1 MLARGVVQLAPR
13 DQGGAPLHRQI
24 REHLLREI
32 EAERLQPGDRLP
44 TEKALAERF
53 SVSRITAQRA
63 LNDIA
68 AMGLAERQSG
78 RGSFVKA
85 LRIEQD
91 LEALTG
97 FVEDMKALGLSASAR
112 VVLVEVATASAGVA
126 DHLGVALGDRIF
138 HIQRVRLANNQPI
151 SLDVSYLPEDIG
163 AAVAD
168 ENLEDRPFYSILEE
182 TLGVPL
188 GHGQYVLESVE
199 ADSLAA
205 THLDVAAG
213 SPILRI
219 ERTAFGLQDNR
230 PLIYEFLHY
239 RGDRVRY
246 RLSLQRSRPTD

>member
-1 MLARGVVQLAPR
+1 MQPASR

-32 EAERLQPGDRLP
+32 EAQRLQPGDRLP

-78 RGSFVKA
+78 KGSFVKA

-97 FVEDMKALGLSASAR
+97 FVEDMRALGLSATAK
-112 VVLVEVATASAGVA
+112 VVLVEVVPASADVA
-126 DHLGVALGDRIF
+126 DRIGTALGDPIF
-138 HIQRVRLANNQPI
+138 HIQRVRLANMQPI
-151 SLDVSYLPEDIG
+151 SVDVSYLPEDIG
-163 AAVAD
+163 AAVAK

-188 GHGQYVLESVE
+188 GHGQYVLESVG
-199 ADSLAA
+199 ADSDIAA
-205 THLDVAAG
+205 HLDIAVN

-219 ERTAFGLQDNR
+219 ERTAFALRDSR
-230 PLIYEFLHY
+230 PLIYEYLHY

-246 RLSLQRSRPTD
+246 RLTLERSRRAD

>member
-1 MLARGVVQLAPR
+1 MLARGTVQLASR
-13 DQGGAPLHRQI
+13 EHGGAPLHRQI

-91 LEALTG
+91 LNALTG
-97 FVEDMKALGLSASAR
+97 FVEDMRALGLSATAK
-112 VVLVEVATASAGVA
+112 VLLVEVSTAPAGVA
-126 DHLGVALGDRIF
+126 DHLGIALGDRVF

-151 SLDVSYLPEDIG
+151 SLDVSFLPEDLG
-163 AAVAD
+163 AAVAE

-188 GHGQYVLESVE
+188 GHGEYVLESVR
-199 ADSLAA
+199 AGSDVA
-205 THLDVAAG
+205 THLDVPVN
-213 SPILRI
+213 SPLLRI
-219 ERTAFGLQDNR
+219 ERTAFGRRDGR

-246 RLSLQRSRPTD
+246 RLTLQRSHPAN

>member
-1 MLARGVVQLAPR
+1 MASR
-13 DQGGAPLHRQI
+13 DQGGVPLHRQI

-32 EAERLQPGDRLP
+32 EAGRLQPGDRLP

-78 RGSFVKA
+78 RGSFVKG
-85 LRIEQD
+85 LRIEQE
-91 LEALTG
+91 LNALTG
-97 FVEDMKALGLSASAR
+97 FVEDMRALGLSATAK
-112 VVLVEVATASAGVA
+112 VVLVEVSTASAGVA
-126 DHLGVALGDRIF
+126 DHLGVALGDRVF
-138 HIQRVRLANNQPI
+138 HIQRVRLANTQPI

-188 GHGQYVLESVE
+188 GHGQYVLEAVE

-205 THLDVAAG
+205 THLDVAVG

-219 ERTAFGLQDNR
+219 ERTAFGLHDNR
-230 PLIYEFLHY
+230 PLVYEFLHY

>member
-1 MLARGVVQLAPR
+1 MLARGSAQSPWR

-24 REHLLREI
+24 RDHLLREI

-68 AMGLAERQSG
+68 AMGLAERQPG

-91 LEALTG
+91 LTALTG
-97 FVEDMKALGLSASAR
+97 FVEDMKALGLSATAK
-112 VVLVEVATASAGVA
+112 VVLVEITTASADVA
-126 DHLGVALGDRIF
+126 DHLGIALGDRIF
-138 HIQRVRLANNQPI
+138 HIQRVRLANGQPI

-163 AAVAD
+163 SAVTE
-168 ENLEDRPFYSILEE
+168 ENLEDRPFYSILED

-188 GHGQYVLESVE
+188 GHGEYILESME
-199 ADSLAA
+199 ADGPTA
-205 THLDVAAG
+205 THLGVPVK

-219 ERTAFGLQDNR
+219 ERTAFARSDDR

-246 RLSLQRSRPTD
+246 RLNLQRTQPII

>member
-1 MLARGVVQLAPR
+1 M
-13 DQGGAPLHRQI
+13 
-24 REHLLREI
+24 REI
-32 EAERLQPGDRLP
+32 EAERLQPGDQLP

-91 LEALTG
+91 LSALTG
-97 FVEDMKALGLSASAR
+97 FVEDMKALGLSATAK
-112 VVLVEVATASAGVA
+112 VVLVEVATASADVA
-126 DHLGVALGDRIF
+126 DHLGIALGDRIF
-138 HIQRVRLANNQPI
+138 HIQRVRLANRQPI

-163 AAVAD
+163 AAVAE

-188 GHGQYVLESVE
+188 GHGQYILESVE
-199 ADSLAA
+199 ANNSIA
-205 THLDVAAG
+205 THLDVAVG

-219 ERTAFGLQDNR
+219 ERTAYALRDSR
-230 PLIYEFLHY
+230 PLIYEFLNY

-246 RLSLQRSRPTD
+246 RLTLPRSRAVD

>member
-1 MLARGVVQLAPR
+1 MAVEGVVLPAAR

-24 REHLLREI
+24 RDYLLREI

-85 LRIEQD
+85 LQIEQD
-91 LEALTG
+91 LDALTG
-97 FVEDMKALGLSASAR
+97 FVEDMKALGLRATAK
-112 VVLVEVATASAGVA
+112 VVLVEVAAASAEVA
-126 DHLGVALGDRIF
+126 DHLQIALGDRIF

-163 AAVAD
+163 VAVAG

-188 GHGQYVLESVE
+188 GHGEYVLGSMG
-199 ADSLAA
+199 ADSDVA
-205 THLDVAAG
+205 THLDLAVG

-219 ERTAFGLQDNR
+219 ERTAFALRDNR

-239 RGDRVRY
+239 RGDRIRY
-246 RLSLQRSRPTD
+246 RLTLQRSRPAD

>member
-1 MLARGVVQLAPR
+1 MAVP
-13 DQGGAPLHRQI
+13 PLHRQI

-44 TEKALAERF
+44 TEKALAEQF

-85 LRIEQD
+85 FRIEQD
-91 LEALTG
+91 LDALTG
-97 FVEDMKALGLSASAR
+97 FVEDMRVLGLSATAK
-112 VVLVEVATASAGVA
+112 VVLVEVVAASASVA
-126 DHLGVALGDRIF
+126 DRLGVALGDRVF
-138 HIQRVRLANNQPI
+138 HIQRVRLANKQPV

-163 AAVAD
+163 TAVAE

-182 TLGVPL
+182 TLGVAL
-188 GHGQYVLESVE
+188 GHGQYVLESVG
-199 ADSLAA
+199 ADRNVAA
-205 THLDVAAG
+205 HLDVAAS

-219 ERTAFGLQDNR
+219 ERTAFALRDNR

-246 RLSLQRSRPTD
+246 RLTLQRSRPQTDP